1 MKSKWIT
8 LLPVLFLLG
17 CTSLKKAAIVSSVA
31 TTGAL
36 VGNAVSGSAGLVVGG
51 LTSAFAVDL
60 VTGASNSGA
69 TNMDCAPDNFW
80 TVVGD
85 LVSVG
90 GWFLILIFIIPLV
103 LGYLIPGPGHEKR
116 KKTKIIQMPSQD
128 S

>member
-1 MKSKWIT
+1 MNKWIT
-8 LLPVLFLLG
+8 LLLVLFLLG

-36 VGNAVSGSAGLVVGG
+36 VGNAVSGNVGLVVGG
-51 LTSAFAVDL
+51 LTSAFVADL
-60 VTGASNSGA
+60 ATGWIDPDKP
-69 TNMDCAPDNFW
+69 MECAPDNFW

-85 LVSVG
+85 LVQLG

-116 KKTKIIQMPSQD
+116 KKTKIIQMPPQD

>member
-51 LTSAFAVDL
+51 LTSAFVADL
-60 VTGASNSGA
+60 ATGWIDPDKP
-69 TNMDCAPDNFW
+69 MECAPDNFW